1 MTAALPPGP
10 TLALAPGLDVEAVR
24 ARLAATGRAR
34 LPGLIGE
41 DGAAAIH
48 AAMTHPDMVWSRAI
62 ENPYNADVPVAVFEA
77 EPPEEQARLIGMA
90 HAEAMHGFQFVFDR
104 LKLGPARAMGLSIPQ
119 ALYDLHALF
128 NSDAFLAFARDLTG
142 DDRIAYVDAQA
153 TRYLP
158 GHFLNGHD
166 DRNEDAGR
174 LYAYVLNV
182 SPVWRAEWGGLLMF
196 LEDEDG
202 SVTETFTPG
211 FGTLNLFRVPQPHA
225 VSMVAPFAAAPRYS
239 VTGWWR
245 TIPPPDRP
253 I

>member
-1 MTAALPPGP
+1 MTLV
-10 TLALAPGLDVEAVR
+10 LASGLDVEAAR
-24 ARLAATGRAR
+24 ARLAATARTR
-34 LPGLIGE
+34 LPGLIGD
-41 DGAAAIH
+41 DGAATIH
-48 AAMTHPDMVWSRAI
+48 AAMTHPDMVWNRAI

-90 HAEAMHGFQFVFDR
+90 HAEATHGFQFVFDR
-104 LKLGPARAMGLSIPQ
+104 LKLGPARAMGLPVPQ
-119 ALYDLHALF
+119 PLYDLHALF

-166 DRNEDAGR
+166 DRNADAGR

-196 LEDEDG
+196 LDEADG

-225 VSMVAPFAAAPRYS
+225 VSMVAPFAGAPRYS

-245 TIPPPDRP
+245 TTPPPDRP